1 MSQREPTE
9 PYVYQPD
16 PAKSIEDKAWAVSG
30 PGTEAYHGKRFAKV
44 DAEQLVNLLKA
55 QIEVKH
61 LIDAEMG
68 GGRRCDKCG
77 GSMSHS
83 RLFGWRCLRRCV

>member
-30 PGTEAYHGKRFAKV
+30 PGTEAYHGKRFTKV
-44 DAEQLVNLLKA
+44 DAEQLVNLLKT

-68 GGRRCDKCG
+68 GARRCDKCG

-83 RLFGWRCLRRCV
+83 RLVGWRCLRRCV